1 MPRLLIGLI
10 LLRLL
15 LAVAFPDLWKSLD
28 TFVELSTPVSAYTR
42 LKEGIYLF
50 TNLQISPYSGGPC
63 HHSPLLL
70 SLFSLIPEG
79 FRAIFFHAVDIYA
92 ALQLGTFVRKMSPA
106 GANPEIVGAF
116 YLFNPFSLLS
126 TLAQSTNQLSVA
138 LVCCSLGA
146 AAKQRGILSVS
157 LLGLA
162 SVLTFYPSYLIFSLM
177 SIISQF
183 QPGKYSK
190 QVLFTAFLLSIGLF
204 LGLAYVPFQSWDF
217 LDKQFGTILLVR
229 DLTRPNIG
237 LWWYFFIEQFEFFRP
252 FFLGAFQMFILAFP
266 IPLNLRFPKQPVFT
280 IACLVGVL
288 AVFKPYPEASDLGLY
303 LTLLVANKPI
313 FDLLE
318 YKVVEIIGLVYVSV
332 LARTFYYLWIYMG
345 SGNSNFYFAITLVYA
360 SVMAI
365 LFSDSTWCAIR
376 YGYDGGKSANLTQL

>member
-1 MPRLLIGLI
+1 MPRLLVGLI

-15 LAVAFPDLWKSLD
+15 LAVAFPDLWQSLD
-28 TFVELSTPVSAYTR
+28 SFVELSTPISAYTR

-50 TNLQISPYSGGPC
+50 TNLQISPYNGGPC

-79 FRAIFFHAVDIYA
+79 FRSIFFHAVDIYA
-92 ALQLGTFVRKMSPA
+92 ALQLGTFVREIGV
-106 GANPEIVGAF
+106 GANPEIVSAF
-116 YLFNPFSLLS
+116 YLVNPFSLLS
-126 TLAQSTNQLSVA
+126 TLAQSTNQISNA

-146 AAKQRGILSVS
+146 AAKRQSILSVA

-162 SVLTFYPSYLIFSLM
+162 SVLTFYPSYLIIGLLTLNSH
-177 SIISQF
+177 F
-183 QPGKYSK
+183 QPGKFSK
-190 QVLFTAFLLSIGLF
+190 KFLFSVFILSIGLF
-204 LGLAYVPFQSWDF
+204 LALSYLPFQSWDF

-252 FFLGAFQMFILAFP
+252 FFLGAFQMFIIAFP
-266 IPLNLRFPKQPVFT
+266 IPLSLRFPKQPLFT
-280 IACLVGVL
+280 IGCMVGVL

-303 LTLLVANKPI
+303 LTLLVANKPV

-318 YKVVEIIGLVYVSV
+318 YKIVEIIGLIYVAV

-360 SVMAI
+360 TVMAV
-365 LFSDSTWCAIR
+365 LFADSTWCAIR
-376 YGYDGGKSANLTQL
+376 YDYDGGKSRNLTQL